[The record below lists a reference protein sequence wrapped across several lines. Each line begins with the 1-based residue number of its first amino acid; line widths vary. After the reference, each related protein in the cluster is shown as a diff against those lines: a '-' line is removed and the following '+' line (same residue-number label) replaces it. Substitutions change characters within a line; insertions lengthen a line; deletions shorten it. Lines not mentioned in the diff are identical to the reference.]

1 MRLSVFINIGLF
13 LLVRSAEIP
22 PLIRQSSLFEV
33 QYAEGEGAGAATDVA
48 DSYSSGDAPSYYAD
62 FELGCITGG
71 DITALSESLL
81 FDSAEECCGEM

>member
-1 MRLSVFINIGLF
+1 MRLPVFSNIGLS

-33 QYAEGEGAGAATDVA
+33 PDAEGEGAGATTDVA
-48 DSYSSGDAPSYYAD
+48 ESGDAPSYYAD

>member
-1 MRLSVFINIGLF
+1 MRLPVCINIGLF

-33 QYAEGEGAGAATDVA
+33 QDAEGEGAGAATDVA
-48 DSYSSGDAPSYYAD
+48 DSSEDAPSYYAD
-62 FELGCITGG
+62 FELGCVTGG

-81 FDSAEECCGEM
+81 FDSAEECCAEM